1 VISSVFSGQLTT
13 SVLLFRIVPNLNR
26 SKNNRA
32 MLRFLDTDIC
42 VAFLRGTSV
51 RVRDRL
57 LQHSRAT
64 VALPA
69 IVVAELLLGL
79 EKSTPPRRHGQRVED
94 FVESF
99 QIAAFGANA
108 AKHYARIRA
117 LLEAK
122 GEPIGANDYLVAA
135 IVAAEQGVL
144 VTGNIREFRKVPGL
158 KLENWLAA

>member
-1 VISSVFSGQLTT
+1 
-13 SVLLFRIVPNLNR
+13 
-26 SKNNRA
+26 
-32 MLRFLDTDIC
+32 
-42 VAFLRGTSV
+42 
-51 RVRDRL
+51 
-57 LQHSRAT
+57 
-64 VALPA
+64 
-69 IVVAELLLGL
+69 VVAELLFGV
-79 EKSTPPRRHGQRVED
+79 ERSTQPRRHRRRVED

-99 QIAAFGANA
+99 QFAAFGANA

-158 KLENWLAA
+158 KLDKFLR

>member
-1 VISSVFSGQLTT
+1 
-13 SVLLFRIVPNLNR
+13 
-26 SKNNRA
+26 

-42 VAFLRGTSV
+42 VAFLRGASV
-51 RVRDRL
+51 AVRDRL

-69 IVVAELLLGL
+69 IVVAELLLGV
-79 EKSTPPRRHGQRVED
+79 EKSTQPRRYRGKVED
-94 FVESF
+94 FIESL
-99 QIAAFGANA
+99 QIVTFGANA
-108 AKHYARIRA
+108 AKQYARIRA

-135 IVAAEQGVL
+135 IVAAEQGTL
-144 VTGNIREFRKVPGL
+144 VTGNVREFRKVPGL

>member
-1 VISSVFSGQLTT
+1 
-13 SVLLFRIVPNLNR
+13 
-26 SKNNRA
+26 

-51 RVRDRL
+51 PVRDQL

-69 IVVAELLLGL
+69 IVVAELLFGV
-79 EKSTPPRRHGQRVED
+79 EKSTQPRRHGRKVED
-94 FVESF
+94 FVESL
-99 QIAAFGANA
+99 QIVTFGANA
-108 AKHYARIRA
+108 AKQYARIRA

-135 IVAAEQGVL
+135 IVAAEQGIL
-144 VTGNIREFRKVPGL
+144 VTGNVREFKKVSGL
-158 KLENWLAA
+158 KVENWLVA

>member
-1 VISSVFSGQLTT
+1 
-13 SVLLFRIVPNLNR
+13 
-26 SKNNRA
+26 
-32 MLRFLDTDIC
+32 M
-42 VAFLRGTSV
+42 
-51 RVRDRL
+51 
-57 LQHSRAT
+57 
-64 VALPA
+64 
-69 IVVAELLLGL
+69 VAELLFGV
-79 EKSTPPRRHGQRVED
+79 ERSTQPRRHRRRVED

-99 QIAAFGANA
+99 QFAAFGANA